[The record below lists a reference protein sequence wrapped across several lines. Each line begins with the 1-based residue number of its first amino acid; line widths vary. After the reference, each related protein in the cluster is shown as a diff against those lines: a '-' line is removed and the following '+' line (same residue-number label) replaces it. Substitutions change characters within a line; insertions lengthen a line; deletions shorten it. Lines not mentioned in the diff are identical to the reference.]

1 MEPPMST
8 RFAVLTALLA
18 AVAGLTLHARP
29 PRKLRLQARRLGRS
43 AAKTVSDDWDAL
55 FI

>member
-1 MEPPMST
+1 MSP

-18 AVAGLTLHARP
+18 AVAGLTLGARP
-29 PRKLRLQARRLGRS
+29 PRELRQRARRFGRA